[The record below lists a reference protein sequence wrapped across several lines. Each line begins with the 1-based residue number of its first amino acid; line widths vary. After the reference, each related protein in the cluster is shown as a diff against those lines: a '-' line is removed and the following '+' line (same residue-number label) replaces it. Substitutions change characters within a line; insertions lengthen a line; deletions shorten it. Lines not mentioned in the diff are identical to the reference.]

1 MSDDKAEELA
11 SSKKKANHFLKIQNT
26 TKTKKRKVDNSTI
39 LDFLKQDAE
48 ERKKQNENLVQLLAQ
63 KMEKED
69 ESRKQMLKV
78 LSKVFDK

>member
-1 MSDDKAEELA
+1 L
-11 SSKKKANHFLKIQNT
+11 I
-26 TKTKKRKVDNSTI
+26 STI

-63 KMEKED
+63 KMEKEE
-69 ESRKQMLKV
+69 ESKKQMLEV